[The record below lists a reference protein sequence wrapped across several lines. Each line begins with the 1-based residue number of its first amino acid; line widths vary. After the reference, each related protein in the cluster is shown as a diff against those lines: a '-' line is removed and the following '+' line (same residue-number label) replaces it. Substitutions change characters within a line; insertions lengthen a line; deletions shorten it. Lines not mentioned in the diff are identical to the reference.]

1 MALVF
6 QSGQVIETIAVTITL
21 AEGNGGKRRALE
33 MVLAAR
39 VSPHHEVCG
48 SNFFELKFHI
58 FCIPENVAEGGVLH
72 EVVWDILF
80 NNHGDFR
87 T

>member
-1 MALVF
+1 MVNVLCISLLRTYILSTQSTPAIVALVF

-58 FCIPENVAEGGVLH
+58 FLY
-72 EVVWDILF
+72 
-80 NNHGDFR
+80 